1 MNGNVETVVR
11 LATARER
18 LAKAD
23 LCFDGDV
30 SKFHTLLRNLEHALG
45 SDSTTSQRLEL
56 LKMATKGY
64 IKDRI
69 ESAVTRF
76 EETVMRENLGR
87 PADSQHQNRSA
98 ATRVHESPLKTGR
111 RWIVPVT
118 LDYEHALSDWGLL
131 KKAILSSVLGQDGK
145 HAAEAAIETCPPLSS
160 MADVQRHAY
169 DFGVL
174 VDDYLDQDG
183 DRGQPWWT
191 RQYLRTLPTE
201 LVLAIPGELPQ
212 DFQTAKETTIRLARR
227 LNDIADLANGANGAR
242 HRPTPRQGIAAV
254 ARMPH
259 DSEVT
264 PIIDRLRAAERN
276 GFLARAALRVAGHKP
291 CEQGLAAM
299 TREDYAPLHRALS
312 STLPQCRTQEE
323 LVASIH
329 QLLPKS
335 WKRTSRHVTETTGEW
350 DLDPSASKDDLAH
363 SFALSRYV
371 SSLKRP
377 QPEDDDHSDEDAPPP
392 PAKKGRKAKTGS
404 ISVFTTVDPS
414 TESAW
419 SSNFAVRDVLCA
431 LSDPRVR
438 CHHCKEPHLVRVC
451 PKLLKEDGSYH
462 DFCAYCG
469 KPGHLVGKLRE
480 PTCPVLQ
487 KTICPGC
494 DNAGHTFD
502 FCPRNVCASC
512 DGQGHTSL
520 VCKRRPAG
528 KY

>member
-1 MNGNVETVVR
+1 MDGNIETVVR
-11 LATARER
+11 MATAREK

-23 LCFDGDV
+23 MCFDSGDIT
-30 SKFHTLLRNLEHALG
+30 KFHTFLRNLEHALG
-45 SDSTTSQRLEL
+45 SDATTSQKLDL

-64 IKDRI
+64 VKERI
-69 ESAVTRF
+69 ESAVANF
-76 EETVMRENLGR
+76 EETVMRNNLGR
-87 PADSQHQNRSA
+87 LADSQQRSHSS
-98 ATRVHESPLKTGR
+98 TTTVHLSPLKTGR

-118 LDYEHALSDWGLL
+118 LDYENALSDWSLL

-145 HAAEAAIETCPPLSS
+145 HAAETAIETYPPLSS

-174 VDDYLDQDG
+174 VADYLDQDG
-183 DRGQPWWT
+183 DRGQPWLA

-201 LVLAIPGELPQ
+201 LVRAISGELPR
-212 DFQTAKETTIRLARR
+212 DFKTAKETTITLAQRF
-227 LNDIADLANGANGAR
+227 NDIEDIAKGAR
-242 HRPTPRQGIAAV
+242 HKPTPRQGIAAV
-254 ARMPH
+254 ARIPH

-264 PIIDRLRAAERN
+264 SIIDRLRAAERN
-276 GFLARAALRVAGHKP
+276 GLLARAALRVAGHKP

-299 TREDYAPLHRALS
+299 TREDYAPLHEALS
-312 STLPQCRTQEE
+312 STLPQCTTQKE

-350 DLDPSASKDDLAH
+350 DLDPSASKDDLAN

-377 QPEDDDHSDEDAPPP
+377 QPEDDDHSDDDAPPP
-392 PAKKGRKAKTGS
+392 PAKKGRKAKNS
-404 ISVFTTVDPS
+404 AAAFAAVDPS
-414 TESAW
+414 TAAAW
-419 SSNFAVRDVLCA
+419 DANFAIRDVLCA
-431 LSDPRVR
+431 LSDPRVK
-438 CHHCKEPHLVRVC
+438 CHHCKDPHLVRVC
-451 PKLLKEDGSYH
+451 PKLLKADGTYQ

-469 KPGHLVGKLRE
+469 KPGHLVGPLRQ
-480 PTCPVLQ
+480 PTCPILQ

-494 DNAGHTFD
+494 EDSGHTFD
-502 FCPRNVCASC
+502 FCPNNMCASC
-512 DGQGHTSL
+512 DGAGHTSL
-520 VCKRRPAG
+520 VCKRRSNG